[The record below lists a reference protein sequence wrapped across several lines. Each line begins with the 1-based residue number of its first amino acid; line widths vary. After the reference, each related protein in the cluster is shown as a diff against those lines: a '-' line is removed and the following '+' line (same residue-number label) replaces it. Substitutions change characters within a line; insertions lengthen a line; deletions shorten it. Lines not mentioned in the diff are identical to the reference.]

1 MSQEKVDAYKLEK
14 KGRKARLAKQKRNR
28 KIAKGVCLL
37 VLVAIV
43 GLASWRVYTSKHPAE
58 VASTE
63 IADEA
68 TPTADIV
75 DESAGTA
82 ETTDESTDT
91 TEAAD
96 ESTDATSEEA
106 AETETAE
113 DAAN

>member
-43 GLASWRVYTSKHPAE
+43 GLTSWRVYSSKHPAE

-68 TPTADIV
+68 TPAADTV
-75 DESAGTA
+75 DEATD
-82 ETTDESTDT
+82 TTDEN
-91 TEAAD
+91 
-96 ESTDATSEEA
+96 TDATSEET
-106 AETETAE
+106 AETEAAE